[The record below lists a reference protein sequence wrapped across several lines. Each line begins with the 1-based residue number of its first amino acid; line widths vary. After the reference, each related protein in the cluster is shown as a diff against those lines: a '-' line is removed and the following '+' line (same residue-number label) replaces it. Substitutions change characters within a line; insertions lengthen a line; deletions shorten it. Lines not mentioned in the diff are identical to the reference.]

1 MFGMM
6 DCPHRKTNGTVFF
19 PRLAV
24 QGRQKQKGYP
34 PEVSQFAPEKL
45 PRPNRKVG
53 FQPPFSRGH
62 VKVWEG
68 IFHNLNRFVLWNG
81 ESLWFTRFLYWKNM
95 VFFFNSQPWQPRTNP
110 TTSNLEGSST
120 APPYFWVLKWVP
132 PTSSKVNFFKEF
144 SPSIWRK
151 LPTSFFRQEF
161 LIFPRYRGGHFF
173 GCSDIKDRGWK
184 NIFDSAIR
192 IAIKMGRSP
201 VKSWGFPVK
210 GRILGPES
218 RSNRFW
224 VEVCPCFFGTVEA
237 WWVSHWVTPDYLVG
251 IEVFPGSLELF
262 IHFGFNKCHQWFDGG
277 AVSQM
282 AASRSITWLRFM
294 AAMGPGVMM
303 NGERRTFWSGI
314 AALNK

>member
-1 MFGMM
+1 MIRQVSVLEK
-6 DCPHRKTNGTVFF
+6 HRCFF
-19 PRLAV
+19 L
-24 QGRQKQKGYP
+24 
-34 PEVSQFAPEKL
+34 L
-45 PRPNRKVG
+45 
-53 FQPPFSRGH
+53 
-62 VKVWEG
+62 
-68 IFHNLNRFVLWNG
+68 
-81 ESLWFTRFLYWKNM
+81 
-95 VFFFNSQPWQPRTNP
+95 NSQPWQPRTNP

-173 GCSDIKDRGWK
+173 GCSNIKDRGWK

-218 RSNRFW
+218 QSILGGSLSLLLWN
-224 VEVCPCFFGTVEA
+224 GG
-237 WWVSHWVTPDYLVG
+237 SLVG
-251 IEVFPGSLELF
+251 KPLGNAWLF
-262 IHFGFNKCHQWFDGG
+262 GG
-277 AVSQM
+277 NWSFSWKLGAFH
-282 AASRSITWLRFM
+282 TLR
-294 AAMGPGVMM
+294 
-303 NGERRTFWSGI
+303 I
-314 AALNK
+314 